1 MNNLTVYEKE
11 SLKNKKGGNIIK
23 KDSKKQTFVGK
34 GIIKFILI
42 IICLILIYMI
52 SIEFLKKFIYP
63 DTYIDIVKEESI
75 KNDIDPYL
83 VLAIIKTESG
93 FDSMAISKKQAKGLM
108 QIMDSTAN
116 DINSEVSEKNIYNVN
131 TNIKLGCEYLN
142 YLIKTY
148 DGNYYLAVCAY
159 NAGLGNVNEWVKE
172 GVVSENLADSND
184 TNIPFKETNIY
195 LKKVIGSYNM
205 YKFLYK

>member
-34 GIIKFILI
+34 KIIKFILI

-63 DTYIDIVKEESI
+63 DTYIDIVKEESV

-142 YLIKTY
+142 YLIETY

-172 GVVSENLADSND
+172 GVVSENLADSNN

>member
-34 GIIKFILI
+34 KIIKFILI

-63 DTYIDIVKEESI
+63 DTYIDIVKEESV

-93 FDSMAISKKQAKGLM
+93 FDSMAVSKKQAKGLM

-116 DINSEVSEKNIYNVN
+116 DINSEVEETNIYNVN

-142 YLIKTY
+142 YLIETY

-172 GVVSENLADSND
+172 GIVSENLADSND

>member
-23 KDSKKQTFVGK
+23 KDSKKQMFVGK
-34 GIIKFILI
+34 RIIKFILI

-63 DTYIDIVKEESI
+63 DTYIDIVKEESV

-116 DINSEVSEKNIYNVN
+116 DINSEVSETNIYNVN

-142 YLIKTY
+142 YLIETY

-172 GVVSENLADSND
+172 GVISENLADSND